1 MLSLCWSQEQPLLCS
16 LPTVVT
22 TPPPGWPSWMG
33 NREQRRELT
42 LEIPKGGQGI
52 TKVCSKVGVMETRED
67 LQSGV
72 YIPFDAAQGGRQVA
86 GPP

>member
-1 MLSLCWSQEQPLLCS
+1 MLSLCWSREQPLLCRP
-16 LPTVVT
+16 PTAVT
-22 TPPPGWPSWMG
+22 TPSPGWPSWTG

-52 TKVCSKVGVMETRED
+52 TKVCPKVGVTETQED

-72 YIPFDAAQGGRQVA
+72 YIPFDATRGGRQVA